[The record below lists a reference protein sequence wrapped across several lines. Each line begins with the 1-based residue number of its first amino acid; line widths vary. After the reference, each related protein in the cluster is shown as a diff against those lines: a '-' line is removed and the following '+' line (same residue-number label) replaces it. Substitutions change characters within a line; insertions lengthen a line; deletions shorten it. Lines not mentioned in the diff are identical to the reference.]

1 MLIKSQVKRMHV
13 LNDCVSNGF
22 IYLLYMTRFVCT
34 IWSQDCFIIF
44 PVDLTYETRTPETKM
59 ACFQGDQLYKN
70 IRNFASPSYCSYSIK
85 KLTAQTYHDF
95 TARNSRNTVCN

>member
-13 LNDCVSNGF
+13 LNNCVSNGF

-44 PVDLTYETRTPETKM
+44 PVDLTYKTRTPETKNGM
-59 ACFQGDQLYKN
+59 FPERPVVQKY
-70 IRNFASPSYCSYSIK
+70 K
-85 KLTAQTYHDF
+85 KLCESILLFVLHQEINGA
-95 TARNSRNTVCN
+95 NLS